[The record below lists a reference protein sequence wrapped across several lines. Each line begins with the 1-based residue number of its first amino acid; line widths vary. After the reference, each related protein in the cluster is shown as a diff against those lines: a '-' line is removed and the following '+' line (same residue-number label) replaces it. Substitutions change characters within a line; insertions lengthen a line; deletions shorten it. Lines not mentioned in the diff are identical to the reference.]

1 MKKFIMNGYLWKV
14 ENVPLNSPLLVDRTG
29 ANTVATTDP
38 TTLTVYLDSSL
49 YGSFKTKVVLHEL
62 SHAVMFSYG
71 YISMI
76 HSMCYTQYWIPMEE
90 FICNLIANNAKE
102 IFDRAYEIVGD
113 DAIHLVPYYM
123 DRMIS

>member
-1 MKKFIMNGYLWKV
+1 MNGYLWKV
-14 ENVPLNSPLLVDRTG
+14 ENVPSSSPLLIDRTG
-29 ANTVATTDP
+29 IHTVATTDP
-38 TTLTVYLDSSL
+38 TTLTIYLDSSL

-62 SHAVMFSYG
+62 SHAMMFSYG
-71 YISMI
+71 YIDMV
-76 HSMCYTQYWIPMEE
+76 HSMCYPQYWIPMEE